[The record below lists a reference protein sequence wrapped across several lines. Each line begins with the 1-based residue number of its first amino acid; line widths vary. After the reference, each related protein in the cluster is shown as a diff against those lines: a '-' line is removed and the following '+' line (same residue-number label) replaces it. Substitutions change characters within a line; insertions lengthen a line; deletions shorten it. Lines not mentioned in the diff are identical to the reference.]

1 MNRGKRWLLGVLG
14 MIVLVFGLLC
24 LNYTRA
30 DGLEHH
36 QEAARRY
43 GLLPPSN
50 AILYGGVLAVVIGAA
65 TIGYSLG
72 AGKRANS

>member
-1 MNRGKRWLLGVLG
+1 MKRSTRWLLGITG
-14 MIVLVFGLLC
+14 AIVLVFGLFC

-36 QEAARRY
+36 REAARRY

-50 AILYGGVLAVVIGAA
+50 EILYGGVLAIVIGAA
-65 TIGYSLG
+65 TVGYVLG
-72 AGKRANS
+72 AGKRVNS